1 MASMSGRD
9 EPNAGIALN
18 RWNGEHGVGD
28 ERIILSCDDRRVHG
42 NGSQHVASAGA
53 LIIIGRTAV
62 SAVRSGVAIVEF
74 TDASDR
80 VKA

>member
-9 EPNAGIALN
+9 EPNARIALN
-18 RWNGEHGVGD
+18 RWNGEHAVGD
-28 ERIILSCDDRRVHG
+28 KRIILGCDNRRGNSDRF
-42 NGSQHVASAGA
+42 QHVASPGA
-53 LIIIGRTAV
+53 LVIIGGTAI
-62 SAVRSGVAIVEF
+62 SAVRRGVAIVEF